1 MTTTAQALPVPPTTV
16 RVDHAHDLLAFL
28 PYQLGF
34 RPRDSVVAVSLQGT
48 ARRLGLVARVDLA
61 DLVRPLGAELAAS
74 VAGHLSTDGATSAL
88 VVVYTHADPRV
99 ADRGLRADLTAPA
112 VRAAET
118 ARRACARLGDVVV
131 WVVCDDGYLDLD
143 CREPA
148 CCPPGGRPLVDLAR
162 AEDAAR
168 ELGGYGPVPE
178 SRGEIGHVE
187 PAGAGPRRSASAAR
201 SRWAD
206 AWLRTD
212 RSDEVLAWR
221 RRSLDTWRT
230 AMATMVTDRV
240 DGGGD
245 VPCVGPAPLGRIEA
259 ALDDPAVRDAVLLTV
274 VDPGGDLPDHLLR
287 TAPDGLAERWASWT
301 DPDDPGTEVGEP
313 APIRSPVE
321 AIGDGVIGAAVG
333 AHRIGWQPSSLD
345 GRESD
350 GRESDGP
357 EPDGPEVD
365 DREAD
370 GEMVDAARVTDGG
383 EPSAA
388 DVSARLRAV
397 LEELVE
403 PWCGRAP
410 EPEVLAAGRALLMR
424 VVAHGR
430 SDRQAPALTLLA
442 LLAWWSGD
450 GARASVLVDR
460 ALCHDPGYRLGE
472 IFAGAVAGGL
482 PPGWARRRC

>member
-1 MTTTAQALPVPPTTV
+1 MTITVQDLPVPTTTV
-16 RVDHAHDLLAFL
+16 RVDHAQDLLAFL

-61 DLVRPLGAELAAS
+61 DLVRPLGAELADS

-88 VVVYTHADPRV
+88 LVVYTHTDPRV
-99 ADRGLRADLTAPA
+99 ADRGLCADLAAPA

-118 ARRACARLGDVVV
+118 ARRACARLGEVVV

-148 CCPPGGRPLVDLAR
+148 CCPPGGRPLVELIR

-187 PAGAGPRRSASAAR
+187 PAGSGPRRSASAAR

-206 AWLRTD
+206 AWLRTS
-212 RSDEVLAWR
+212 RAAEVLAWR

-230 AMATMVTDRV
+230 AMATLLTDRV
-240 DGGGD
+240 DNGDD

-259 ALDDPAVRDAVLLTV
+259 ALDDPAVRDAVLLTF
-274 VDPGGDLPDHLLR
+274 VDPASDLPDHVLR
-287 TAPDGLAERWASWT
+287 TVPDGLAERWASWT

-313 APIRSPVE
+313 APIRSPLE
-321 AIGDGVIGAAVG
+321 AIGGEVIGAAVG
-333 AHRIGWQPSSLD
+333 AHRIGWQPHAPDDEPAGDEAVGSQPT
-345 GRESD
+345 GHEPAA
-350 GRESDGP
+350 P
-357 EPDGPEVD
+357 EPA
-365 DREAD
+365 DRD
-370 GEMVDAARVTDGG
+370 

-388 DVSARLRAV
+388 DVSARLRAA

-403 PWCGRAP
+403 PRCGRAP
-410 EPEVLAAGRALLMR
+410 QPEVLAAGRTLLTR

-442 LLAWWSGD
+442 LLAWWSGE

-460 ALCHDPGYRLGE
+460 ALCHDPGYRLGG
-472 IFAGAVAGGL
+472 ILAGAVAGGL